1 MTRILVTGF
10 GSFPGAPVNPT
21 EAIVHALERKYGRLL
36 LLAGIELRTAIL
48 PVSYDDVESAIT
60 GLLKYHQPDVIVHL
74 GLAGRRKVIS
84 IETRARNR
92 LSIVHPDA
100 DGAMNHAM
108 DIVTGG
114 GAIAP
119 ARWPAAR
126 LVQAVKQ
133 SGCPA
138 KPSIDAGDYLCNQA
152 LYLSLGHHNGLCGFI
167 PKAPGTDSLGLPFVA
182 GF

>member
-74 GLAGRRKVIS
+74 GLARTAQSDQYRN
-84 IETRARNR
+84 ARQKPA
-92 LSIVHPDA
+92 VHCA
-100 DGAMNHAM
+100 
-108 DIVTGG
+108 
-114 GAIAP
+114 
-119 ARWPAAR
+119 
-126 LVQAVKQ
+126 
-133 SGCPA
+133 S
-138 KPSIDAGDYLCNQA
+138 
-152 LYLSLGHHNGLCGFI
+152 
-167 PKAPGTDSLGLPFVA
+167 
-182 GF
+182 